1 MKMTTTIITTLIL
14 AIIAGLWIFK
24 VNGRTKKMPQ
34 QENTS
39 TYNKVEAEKFVTKLD
54 ELGYFKYADNS
65 DLDSLKTTFIKEFD
79 PTAELTS
86 IWDDNTHLP
95 KDYRYYFCDGE
106 EVYEQGGIIG
116 LLNDLKPVFNKMNF
130 KCEIT
135 NHFEEWDEK
144 NKWLNHKITINGTEY
159 IIFKNF
165 KDYGWGE
172 APFRI
177 AQILNRE
184 LTKQNI
190 DEQIYLVN
198 GGNDGR
204 LAVLSKEQ
212 YELIYK
218 TYKDNNWK
226 PLEIHKWADISKLNI
241 KKFDYWKE

>member
-1 MKMTTTIITTLIL
+1 MITTIITILLL
-14 AIIAGLWIFK
+14 AIIVGLWIFK
-24 VNGRTKKMPQ
+24 TKEQSKKMTQ

-39 TYNKVEAEKFVTKLD
+39 SNNKEEVEKFVTQLE

-65 DLDSLKTTFIKEFD
+65 DLDSLKANFIKEFE

-86 IWDDNTHLP
+86 IWDDNSNLP

-106 EVYEQGGIIG
+106 AIYEQGGIIE
-116 LLNDLKPVFNKMNF
+116 LLKELSIVFEKMNF
-130 KCEIT
+130 KCNIT
-135 NHFEEWDEK
+135 NHLEEWDEK
-144 NKWLNHKITINGTEY
+144 DKWLNHKLTINGTEY

-172 APFRI
+172 ATFRI
-177 AQILNRE
+177 AQILNKE
-184 LTKQNI
+184 FTKQNI

-198 GGNDGR
+198 GGNDCR
-204 LAVLSKEQ
+204 LALLTKEQ

-226 PLEIHKWADISKLNI
+226 PLEIHEWAYNSKLNI
-241 KKFDYWKE
+241 KKYDYWNE